1 MHKKSKKVKSS
12 VEVPQI
18 LLLSIK
24 VLGFVSPYILVRF
37 LAKLFTTPIK
47 HKMPKREEIMNKN
60 STKSNMPIPEINK
73 NIKVYKYGSSPK
85 RVLLVHGWSGRGTQL
100 FKFAEALVKQGYS
113 TVSFDAPAHG
123 HSEGKTTLMP
133 EFIYSIHEI
142 DKQFGPF
149 NAAIGHSLGGM
160 SLLNAV
166 KSGFKINSLV
176 TVGSGD
182 IVDDIIADFISKL
195 KVSQSYGAKMRN
207 YFEKISDS
215 KMDDYSA
222 YHAAAVINIP
232 TLVIH
237 DENDEEV
244 PVGSGRHIY
253 QNLKN
258 GELMITSGL
267 GHRKILGDEQ
277 VIAQALNFI
286 KKNENETIINNTHR
300 TYDQLL

>member
-1 MHKKSKKVKSS
+1 
-12 VEVPQI
+12 
-18 LLLSIK
+18 
-24 VLGFVSPYILVRF
+24 
-37 LAKLFTTPIK
+37 
-47 HKMPKREEIMNKN
+47 
-60 STKSNMPIPEINK
+60 
-73 NIKVYKYGSSPK
+73 
-85 RVLLVHGWSGRGTQL
+85 
-100 FKFAEALVKQGYS
+100 
-113 TVSFDAPAHG
+113 
-123 HSEGKTTLMP
+123 
-133 EFIYSIHEI
+133 
-142 DKQFGPF
+142 
-149 NAAIGHSLGGM
+149 
-160 SLLNAV
+160 
-166 KSGFKINSLV
+166 
-176 TVGSGD
+176 
-182 IVDDIIADFISKL
+182 
-195 KVSQSYGAKMRN
+195 
-207 YFEKISDS
+207 
-215 KMDDYSA
+215 MDDYSA